1 VIGRGRRREP
11 ARASGVRQPPAHAAR
26 VITRELA
33 GWLEPPDPARVRDAL
48 DAWGPSTWAAF
59 RRVVTMH
66 GLAAHLARASVG
78 WGLAD
83 LLPGDIGAWLDE
95 QDALNAERIRRMH
108 LELAA
113 ILAAA
118 ARDGID
124 VMPLKGA
131 LLTTMPAVD
140 AHRRP
145 MADLDLLVRP
155 ADRARLGA
163 VLGDL
168 GYRREP
174 ERNPRPTH
182 DVYLGRGVGRAT
194 SGEGEHPGD
203 PRRVE
208 VHVEVK
214 RHLWGWVDDDDLTP
228 ALWTGAERREILGQ
242 PAIVPRPESL
252 FAHLAIHAS
261 SDLLVERGRLVQW
274 LDLGSTAAR
283 IDGIAGLPH
292 PRLAYPALRLATRA
306 QPAAMAR
313 LDLTSLE
320 ADVPRR
326 LARWAASVPLDQRC
340 GLTAGAPPDAPS
352 ALAARWGRWRPDPW
366 RLAVAYGELPLA
378 VALARHG
385 ATVARQLAGRG
396 RIRRAT
402 PADDGHDV
410 R

>member
-1 VIGRGRRREP
+1 
-11 ARASGVRQPPAHAAR
+11 
-26 VITRELA
+26 
-33 GWLEPPDPARVRDAL
+33 
-48 DAWGPSTWAAF
+48 
-59 RRVVTMH
+59 MH
-66 GLAAHLARASVG
+66 GLAPHLARVSAG
-78 WGLAD
+78 WGIAD
-83 LLPGDIGAWLDE
+83 PFPADIGAWLGE
-95 QDALNAERIRRMH
+95 QDARNAERIERMH

-131 LLTTMPAVD
+131 LLTTMPVVD
-140 AHRRP
+140 PHRRP
-145 MADLDLLVRP
+145 MADLDVLVRP
-155 ADRARLGA
+155 PDRARLGA
-163 VLGDL
+163 MLGDL

-182 DVYLGRGVGRAT
+182 DVYLARGAARVT
-194 SGEGEHPGD
+194 SGEGEHPDD

-228 ALWTGAERREILGQ
+228 ALWAGAERRDILGQ

-252 FAHLAIHAS
+252 FAHMAIHAS
-261 SDLLVERGRLVQW
+261 SDLLVGRGRLVQW
-274 LDLGSTAAR
+274 LDLGTLAPR
-283 IDGIAGLPH
+283 IDGVAGLPH
-292 PRLAYPALRLATRA
+292 ARLAYPALRLATRA
-306 QPAAMAR
+306 QPTAMAR

-352 ALAARWGRWRPDPW
+352 ALAARWERWRPDPW
-366 RLAVAYGELPLA
+366 RLAVAYGEVPLA

-396 RIRRAT
+396 RIRAAT
-402 PADDGHDV
+402 PAADGRDAW
-410 R
+410 